1 MPRGPQHFLSINSSA
16 NHIPLSHRNLI
27 NNQKSTAFQPKS
39 NISRQLPH
47 FYIDHHISLH
57 NVFHILSTT
66 ITLLLISF
74 SRIRHRVIIHAL
86 SIHTR
91 DAPTHQKADGSRLS
105 ISTEEERQCRWHKRA
120 RQTRSVRKRV
130 EYGQQPVIVN
140 EQRSEDGYNP
150 SYQFVD
156 YIPRACR

>member
-1 MPRGPQHFLSINSSA
+1 MGIHRQITSLSAIGISSTT
-16 NHIPLSHRNLI
+16 RN
-27 NNQKSTAFQPKS
+27 Q
-39 NISRQLPH
+39 PH
-47 FYIDHHISLH
+47 FNQNQTSRDNFLTST
-57 NVFHILSTT
+57 STT
-66 ITLLLISF
+66 ISHFTMSSTYSQPQSHFSSSPSQEYDIESSFTLSAYT
-74 SRIRHRVIIHAL
+74 REMHQ
-86 SIHTR
+86 HTKKQME
-91 DAPTHQKADGSRLS
+91 AAS

-120 RQTRSVRKRV
+120 RQTRSVMKRV